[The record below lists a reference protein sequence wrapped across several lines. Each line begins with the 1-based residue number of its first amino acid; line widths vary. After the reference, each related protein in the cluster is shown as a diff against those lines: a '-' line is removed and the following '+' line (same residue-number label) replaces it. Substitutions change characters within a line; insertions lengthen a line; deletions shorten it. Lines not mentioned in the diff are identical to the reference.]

1 MQNVIEVAV
10 VFDTEGQPIEWYIPP
25 NGSGV
30 YIPDSRSL
38 WDILWD
44 NRERLGGVAHTHP
57 FYGHPGPSQTDE
69 TTFSAVERG
78 LGKRLLWPI
87 VTFNEVAIYQWDP
100 EIVAYARIIRCP
112 LGVVTIDRLRELSRE
127 VSHG

>member
-1 MQNVIEVAV
+1 MQSVIEVAV
-10 VFDTEGQPIEWYIPP
+10 VFDTDGVPIGWHIPP

-57 FYGHPGPSQTDE
+57 FYGRPGPSETDV

-87 VTFNEVAIYQWDP
+87 VTFNGVATYQWDE
-100 EIVAYARIIRCP
+100 EIAAYAGIIDNP
-112 LGVVTIDRLRELSRE
+112 LGVEHIETLRRLSRE
-127 VSHG
+127 VSNG